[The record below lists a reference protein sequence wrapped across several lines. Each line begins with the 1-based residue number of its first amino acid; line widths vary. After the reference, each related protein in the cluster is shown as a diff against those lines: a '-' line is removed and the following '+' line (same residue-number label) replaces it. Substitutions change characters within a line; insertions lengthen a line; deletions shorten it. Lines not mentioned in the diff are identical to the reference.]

1 MECPECH
8 KEHSAIAVYCPH
20 CGATL
25 PTPPAGEVAAEGE
38 KLDIIAESA
47 PLTTVG
53 RQRTARKFLVP
64 VVTILVV
71 ASGAVTYISRIH
83 SSRPA
88 KTVDTDIY
96 APVQTPPTPVLT
108 PAEEDAVYGAA
119 QQYASTRGNLGLE
132 RDGVSVISS
141 TADVWLEDPATGRR
155 FRVSLVKAGADT
167 GWVATGM
174 EEVD

>member
-1 MECPECH
+1 MECSECH

-38 KLDIIAESA
+38 KLDISAESA
-47 PLTTVG
+47 PLTAVS

-96 APVQTPPTPVLT
+96 APVQTPPTQVLT
-108 PAEEDAVYGAA
+108 SAEEDAVYGAA
-119 QQYASTRGNLGLE
+119 QQYASTRGILGLE

-141 TADVWLEDPATGRR
+141 TADVWLKDPATNRR
-155 FRVSLVKAGADT
+155 LRVSLVKAGADT